1 MNISLHQRHA
11 LPVLGL
17 RSKFRGLHLT
27 ALIQKRVNPRATPA
41 QFSLPEP
48 PPRPHAK
55 GIPPLTEEEAQE
67 KRKRY
72 LETIGAVLK
81 NLENRMEAKGRD

>member
-27 ALIQKRVNPRATPA
+27 ALIQKKVNAGAT
-41 QFSLPEP
+41 
-48 PPRPHAK
+48 PRPHAK
-55 GIPPLTEEEAQE
+55 GIPPLTEEAQE

-72 LETIGAVLK
+72 LETIGEVLK
-81 NLENRMEAKGRD
+81 NLENRTEAR